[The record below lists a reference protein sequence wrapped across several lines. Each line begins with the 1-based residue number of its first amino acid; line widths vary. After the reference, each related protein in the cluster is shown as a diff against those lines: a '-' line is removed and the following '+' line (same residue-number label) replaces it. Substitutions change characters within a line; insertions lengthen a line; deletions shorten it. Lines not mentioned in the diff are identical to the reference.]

1 LKEPPVEA
9 LRLLVRL
16 AARLVVGAVAIVCM
30 VAAADAA
37 AAERPT
43 GLQAF
48 INTYRCAVIE
58 RLQLIHLNRAHE
70 TDRFLVLALRRNQ
83 EMYVQCLFMDDDRQM
98 LCEASSG
105 FYAQLP
111 GEPRR
116 FRVTPQGLGALARL
130 GFSTD
135 DSRGNY
141 QRLIGL
147 SSTADFPLVADLIL
161 SALYQAYG
169 ARIGSDMEW
178 KSPLAGVDP
187 ATSPCTPIG

>member
-1 LKEPPVEA
+1 MEA
-9 LRLLVRL
+9 FMGARILRGSLVRL
-16 AARLVVGAVAIVCM
+16 ALGVVVAAVM
-30 VAAADAA
+30 VATAD

-58 RLQLIHLNRAHE
+58 RLQLIHLNRTHE
-70 TDRFLVLALRRNQ
+70 TDRFLVLALRRNP
-83 EMYVQCLFMDDDRQM
+83 EMYVQCLFMDDDRRM
-98 LCEASSG
+98 LCEAASG
-105 FYAQLP
+105 FYAQRP

-116 FRVTPQGLGALARL
+116 FRVTPQGLSALALL

-135 DSRGNY
+135 DSGGNH
-141 QRLIGL
+141 QRLIDL
-147 SSTADFPLVADLIL
+147 NSTADFPVVADLIL
-161 SALYQAYG
+161 AALYHGYG

-187 ATSPCTPIG
+187 VSSPCTPIG

>member
-1 LKEPPVEA
+1 MGA
-9 LRLLVRL
+9 L
-16 AARLVVGAVAIVCM
+16 AAMLM
-30 VAAADAA
+30 AATADAA

-48 INTYRCAVIE
+48 INTYRCAVVE

-98 LCEASSG
+98 LCEAASG
-105 FYAQLP
+105 FYAQRP

-116 FRVTPQGLGALARL
+116 FRVAPQGLSALALL

-135 DSRGNY
+135 DSRGNH
-141 QRLIGL
+141 QRLIQL
-147 SSTADFPLVADLIL
+147 SSTADFPVVAELIL
-161 SALYQAYG
+161 AALYHGYG

-187 ATSPCTPIG
+187 VSSPCTPIG